1 MSSLLGYLSLLQV
14 FIAAVG
20 VAWKL
25 SQGYALLNL
34 PSLSHLFER
43 NDCISNWVEA
53 LAGVSLVSLRDDWPW
68 FSLHLFLYL
77 GQVIPFAAIVEMKSP
92 LRKRNAAVAVLATL
106 SVFFGFAAAM
116 PAVSLWIL
124 WADDRRLSQGQRSAL
139 RTLGSFSAFTH
150 VGAFVIAFTASW
162 SGSVSSPWHVMN
174 SLLSV
179 PSPTEASIH
188 VSESGIRQA
197 RLRQINEMTG
207 TSSGFFMAA
216 SILFLVLESRS
227 RRKGWTLGLVTW
239 MFLLSLVAGPAAGSA
254 AVILLADDVAAED
267 ETHDTKR
274 KT

>member
-1 MSSLLGYLSLLQV
+1 MLLLGLLSLLQLFV
-14 FIAAVG
+14 AAVG

-25 SQGYALLNL
+25 SQGYAPFNL
-34 PSLSHLFER
+34 PSLSRLRFE
-43 NDCISNWVEA
+43 A
-53 LAGVSLVSLRDDWPW
+53 VSLRDDWPW

-77 GQVIPFAAIVEMKSP
+77 GQLIPLAAVVEIKSP
-92 LRKRNAAVAVLATL
+92 LPERRYAAVSVLAIL

-124 WADDRRLSQGQRSAL
+124 WAHQRRLSQGQRCAL
-139 RTLGSFSAFTH
+139 RTLAWFSALTH
-150 VGAFVIAFTASW
+150 VGAFLVAFTA
-162 SGSVSSPWHVMN
+162 SVSSPWHVMN

-179 PSPTEASIH
+179 PSASIH
-188 VSESGIRQA
+188 LSETGIRQA

-216 SILFLVLESRS
+216 GILLLVL
-227 RRKGWTLGLVTW
+227 RRGGVTLSLVTW

-267 ETHDTKR
+267 GTHGTRKET
-274 KT
+274 

>member
-1 MSSLLGYLSLLQV
+1 MLLLALLSLLQV
-14 FIAAVG
+14 SIGAVG
-20 VAWKL
+20 VAWKS
-25 SQGYALLNL
+25 SQGYALLNF
-34 PSLSHLFER
+34 PSLSRLLKP
-43 NDCISNWVEA
+43 DDSIYNWLED
-53 LAGVSLVSLRDDWPW
+53 LAGISLTSLRDDWPW

-77 GQVIPFAAIVEMKSP
+77 GQLIPFAAIVEIESP
-92 LRKRNAAVAVLATL
+92 LPRSNAAIAVLALL

-124 WADDRRLSQGQRSAL
+124 WSGERRLSRCQRSAL
-139 RTLGSFSAFTH
+139 RTLGLFSALTH
-150 VGAFVIAFTASW
+150 VGAFLVAFTAAW

-179 PSPTEASIH
+179 PSPGQDSI
-188 VSESGIRQA
+188 SESGIRQA

-216 SILFLVLESRS
+216 GTLLLGLESRG
-227 RRKGWTLGLVTW
+227 RRGVTLGLVLW

-254 AVILLADDVAAED
+254 AVILLADDVAAD

-274 KT
+274 NRI